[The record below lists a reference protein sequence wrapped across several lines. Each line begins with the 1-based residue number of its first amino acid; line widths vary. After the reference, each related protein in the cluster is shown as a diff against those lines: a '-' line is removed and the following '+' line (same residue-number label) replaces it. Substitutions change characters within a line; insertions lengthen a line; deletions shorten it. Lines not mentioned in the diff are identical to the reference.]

1 MKASLWRRS
10 AAGRWLRHLPRMK
23 HIKGTWIHRRLG
35 DRLFSVEMWQ
45 PERSRF
51 ASGFSIG
58 VFFGMIPVPFQMAA
72 AALIAYLTRVNI
84 PAAVAA
90 TWTSNPITTPFFM
103 YIQYRI
109 GVFLLQQGDANID
122 TSDWLALLKR
132 APLQL
137 LIGSFVLGVIL
148 SLASYP
154 LSLIG
159 WDWVT
164 KHFLKPRP
172 RVRKNPPAP
181 PRDPAG

>member
-1 MKASLWRRS
+1 MKARLWRRS
-10 AAGRWLRHLPRMK
+10 AAGKWLRHLPRIK
-23 HIKGTWIHRRLG
+23 HVRGTWLHRRLG
-35 DRLFSVEMWQ
+35 DRLFSTEMWQ
-45 PERSRF
+45 PERFRF

-72 AALIAYLTRVNI
+72 AGFIAYLARVNI

-90 TWTSNPITTPFFM
+90 TWTSNPFTTPFFM
-103 YIQYRI
+103 YVQYRI

-148 SLASYP
+148 SLVSYP
-154 LSLIG
+154 LSLVG

-164 KHFLKPRP
+164 KRFLQPRP
-172 RVRKNPPAP
+172 RPRKNPPAP
-181 PRDPAG
+181 PENPVV